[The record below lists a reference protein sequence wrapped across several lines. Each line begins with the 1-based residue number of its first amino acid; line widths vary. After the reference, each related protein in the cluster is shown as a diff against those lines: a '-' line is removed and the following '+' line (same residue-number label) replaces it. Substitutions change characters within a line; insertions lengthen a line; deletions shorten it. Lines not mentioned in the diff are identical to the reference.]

1 LANGVAPARILLDGD
16 SLDIDGVV
24 AVARHGSRV
33 VLAPRALRR
42 MRASR
47 AVVEGLVRR
56 NETAYGIT
64 TGFGEFAHIKISRE
78 KTRQLQRN
86 LIMSHAVGVGEP
98 FSREI
103 VRAAMLVRANALA
116 KGFSG
121 VQPAVVRLLIEM
133 LNAGVHPVVPSQ
145 GSLGA
150 SGDLAPLAHLV
161 LPMIGLGHAEYRG
174 KVLRGDEAF
183 RRAKLKPIT
192 LEAKDGLGLINGTAF
207 MAGIGALL
215 IHDARTLLED
225 AQIAAAMTVE
235 ALLGTDQAF
244 RPIVGELRPHP
255 GQIAVAK
262 NLWSLT
268 RGSGIVAS
276 HKDPGSHAQSPRVQD
291 AYAIRCTPQVLGASM
306 DAIAYAERVVSIE
319 LNSAT
324 DNPLILPGAGSLSAG
339 NFHGQPL
346 ALAFDFLAIA
356 LSEVASIAERRVDR
370 LVNPHVSGMK
380 AFLIESGGLNSGY
393 MVAQYTAAAL
403 VSENKVLSH
412 PASVDSIPTS
422 ANQED
427 HVSMGLTAATK
438 AVRVLENVANVV
450 AIEYMCAAQGLD
462 FRRPLTPAKASGA
475 ARSAV
480 RRVVKRLVRD
490 RVLSPDIEKI
500 RLLMRDGRIRSAVS
514 EQGVRLVRV
523 A

>member
-1 LANGVAPARILLDGD
+1 MVPSPVILDGR
-16 SLDIDGVV
+16 SLTVDAVV
-24 AVARHGSRV
+24 AVAREGARVRLSSPALKRMRTSRRV
-33 VLAPRALRR
+33 V
-42 MRASR
+42 
-47 AVVEGLVRR
+47 EDLVRR

-98 FSREI
+98 FAPEV

-121 VQPAVVRLLIEM
+121 VQPAVVRLLVDM
-133 LNAGVHPVVPSQ
+133 LNANVHPVVPSQ

-161 LPMIGLGHAEYRG
+161 LPMIGLGEAE
-174 KVLRGDEAF
+174 LRGRILPGAEAL
-183 RRAKLKPIT
+183 RRARLQPIK

-215 IHDARTLLED
+215 VYDARALLED

-255 GQIAVAK
+255 GHIAVAK
-262 NLWSLT
+262 NLWNLT
-268 RGSGIVAS
+268 RGSAIMAS
-276 HKDPGSHAQSPRVQD
+276 HKDPRSHAHSPRVQD
-291 AYAIRCTPQVLGASM
+291 AYSIRCAPQVLGASV
-306 DAIAYAERVVSIE
+306 DAVAYARRVIDIE

-324 DNPLILPGAGSLSAG
+324 DNPLIIPGSGSLSAG

-346 ALAFDFLAIA
+346 ALALDFLAIA
-356 LSEVASIAERRVDR
+356 LSEVANIAERRVDR

-427 HVSMGLTAATK
+427 HVSMGLTSATK
-438 AVRVLENVANVV
+438 AVRVLENAANVV

-462 FRRPLTPAKASGA
+462 FRRPVKPGKGSVA
-475 ARSAV
+475 AHGKI
-480 RRVVKRLVRD
+480 RRVVPRLVRD
-490 RVLSPDIEKI
+490 RVLAPDIAKI
-500 RLLMRDGRIRSAVS
+500 RALMSKGALRSAVH
-514 EQGVRLVRV
+514 EAGVRIAWL
-523 A
+523 

>member
-1 LANGVAPARILLDGD
+1 
-16 SLDIDGVV
+16 
-24 AVARHGSRV
+24 
-33 VLAPRALRR
+33 
-42 MRASR
+42 
-47 AVVEGLVRR
+47 
-56 NETAYGIT
+56 
-64 TGFGEFAHIKISRE
+64 
-78 KTRQLQRN
+78 
-86 LIMSHAVGVGEP
+86 VGVGEP
-98 FSREI
+98 FPKEV

-121 VQPAVVRLLIEM
+121 VQPAVVRLLVAM

-161 LPMIGLGHAEYRG
+161 LPMIGMGQAEFRG
-174 KVLRGDEAF
+174 TVRSGADAL
-183 RRAKLKPIT
+183 RRAKLLPIE

-207 MAGIGALL
+207 MAGLGALL
-215 IHDARTLLED
+215 VHDAKVVMED
-225 AQIAAAMTVE
+225 AQVATAMTLE

-255 GQIAVAK
+255 GHVAVAK
-262 NLWSLT
+262 NLWNLT
-268 RGSGIVAS
+268 RGSKIIAS
-276 HKDPGSHAQSPRVQD
+276 HKDPRSHDQSPRVQD
-291 AYAIRCTPQVLGASM
+291 AYSIRCAPQVLGASL
-306 DAIAYAERVVSIE
+306 DAVHYAERVIAIE

-324 DNPLILPGAGSLSAG
+324 DNPLIFPEVGSLSAG

-346 ALAFDFLAIA
+346 ALALDFLGIA
-356 LSEVASIAERRVDR
+356 LAEVADIAERRIDR

-403 VSENKVLSH
+403 VSENKVLAH

-438 AVRVLENVANVV
+438 AKRILENTQNVV

-462 FRRPLTPAKASGA
+462 FRAPLPPGAGSRAAKAQI
-475 ARSAV
+475 
-480 RRVVKRLVRD
+480 RRKVPRLVRD
-490 RVLSPDIEKI
+490 RVLAPDIGAI
-500 RLLMRDGRIRSAVS
+500 RRLMEDGAIRRAVS
-514 EQGVRLVRV
+514 QAGVRIGS

>member
-1 LANGVAPARILLDGD
+1 MPASPIR
-16 SLDIDGVV
+16 IDGESLTVDAVV
-24 AVARHGSRV
+24 AVAREHRRV
-33 VLAPRALRR
+33 LLSPVAMRK

-47 AVVEGLVRR
+47 RVVDGLVRR

-64 TGFGEFAHIKISRE
+64 TGFGEFAHIKISRD

-98 FSREI
+98 FPRDI
-103 VRAAMLVRANALA
+103 VRAAMLIRANALA

-121 VQPAVVRLLIEM
+121 VQPAVVRLLIDM

-161 LPMIGLGHAEYRG
+161 LPMIGLGEAERRG
-174 KVLRGDEAF
+174 RVHPGSEAL
-183 RRAKLKPIT
+183 RRARLEPVE
-192 LEAKDGLGLINGTAF
+192 LEAKDGLALINGTAF
-207 MAGIGALL
+207 MAAIGALL
-215 IHDARTLLED
+215 VHDSRHLLDD
-225 AQIAAAMTVE
+225 AQIAAAMTLE

-244 RPIVGELRPHP
+244 RPVVGELRPHP
-255 GQIAVAK
+255 GQVAVAK
-262 NLWSLT
+262 NLWNLT
-268 RGSGIVAS
+268 RGSGIIAS
-276 HKDPGSHAQSPRVQD
+276 HKDPRSHAHSPRVQD
-291 AYAIRCTPQVLGASM
+291 AYSIRCAPQVLGASL
-306 DAIAYAERVVSIE
+306 DAVSYVERVVEIE

-324 DNPLILPGAGSLSAG
+324 DNPLILPGSGSLSAG

-438 AVRVLENVANVV
+438 AVRVFENAANVV

-462 FRRPLTPAKASGA
+462 FRKPLKPGKGSVTAHGKI
-475 ARSAV
+475 RRAV
-480 RRVVKRLVRD
+480 PRLVRD
-490 RVLSPDIEKI
+490 RVLAPDITKI
-500 RLLMRDGRIRSAVS
+500 RRLMREGTLRTAVYDAGIRLVSAVH
-514 EQGVRLVRV
+514 
-523 A
+523 